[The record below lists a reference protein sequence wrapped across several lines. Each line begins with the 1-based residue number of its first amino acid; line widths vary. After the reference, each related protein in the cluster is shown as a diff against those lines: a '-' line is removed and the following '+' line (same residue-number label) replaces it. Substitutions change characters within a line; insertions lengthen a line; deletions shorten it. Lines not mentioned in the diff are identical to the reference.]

1 MAPFTTG
8 NFAAVKPLLVVMGV
22 SGSGKTT
29 VGIALAAAL
38 GVPFRDADD
47 LHPAANVAKMAAG
60 IALTDDDRMPWLA
73 LVGAELAVAPD
84 GLVIACSALK
94 KTYRRAILAAAPSV
108 RFVFLD
114 GSREL
119 LESRVQLRVGH
130 FMPASLLDSQL
141 ATLEPLAPGEP
152 GVRVSLDEHL
162 TVASIVAASI
172 AALSI
177 VAPLVAPLVGHPPV
191 TSPLLRAAE

>member
-8 NFAAVKPLLVVMGV
+8 NFAAMKPLLVVMGV

-38 GVPFRDADD
+38 GVPFRDADN
-47 LHPAANVAKMAAG
+47 LHPATNVAKMAAG

-73 LVGAELAVAPD
+73 LVGAELAIAPD

-94 KTYRRAILAAAPSV
+94 KVYRQAILAAAPSV

-141 ATLEPLAPGEP
+141 ATLEPLGPEEP

-162 TVASIVAASI
+162 TVASIVAASV
-172 AALSI
+172 
-177 VAPLVAPLVGHPPV
+177 VASLVVVPPVGHPPD
-191 TSPLLRAAE
+191 TPRLLRPAE

>member
-1 MAPFTTG
+1 MP
-8 NFAAVKPLLVVMGV
+8 VPLIVVMGV

-38 GVPFRDADD
+38 GLPFQDADD
-47 LHPAANVAKMAAG
+47 LHPAANVAKMASG
-60 IALTDDDRMPWLA
+60 HALTDDDRMPWLA
-73 LVGAELAVAPD
+73 LVGAELAAAPE

-94 KTYRRAILAAAPSV
+94 RVYRRAILAAAPST

-119 LESRVQLRVGH
+119 LESRVQHRHGH

-141 ATLEPLAPGEP
+141 ATLESLEPDEP
-152 GVRVSLDEHL
+152 GVRISLDDHT
-162 TVASIVAASI
+162 TVASIVALLAP
-172 AALSI
+172 
-177 VAPLVAPLVGHPPV
+177 PLV
-191 TSPLLRAAE
+191 E

>member
-8 NFAAVKPLLVVMGV
+8 NLAAMNPLLVVMGV
-22 SGSGKTT
+22 SGSGKTS

-47 LHPAANVAKMAAG
+47 LHPATNVAKMAAG

-73 LVGAELAVAPD
+73 LVGAELATASK

-94 KTYRRAILAAAPSV
+94 RVYREAILAEAPST

-114 GSREL
+114 GSRGL
-119 LESRVQLRVGH
+119 LESRMQHRHGH
-130 FMPASLLDSQL
+130 FMPASLLASQL
-141 ATLEPLAPGEP
+141 ATLEPLAEDEP
-152 GVRVSLDEHL
+152 GVRIPLDEHA
-162 TVASIVAASI
+162 TVSSIVALLAP
-172 AALSI
+172 
-177 VAPLVAPLVGHPPV
+177 PLVRKLV
-191 TSPLLRAAE
+191 E

>member
-1 MAPFTTG
+1 M
-8 NFAAVKPLLVVMGV
+8 KPLLVLMGV

-60 IALTDDDRMPWLA
+60 HALTDDDRMPWLA
-73 LVGAELAVAPD
+73 LVGAELAAAPD

-94 KTYRRAILAAAPSV
+94 RMYREAILAAAPV
-108 RFVFLD
+108 TRFVLLE

-119 LESRVQLRVGH
+119 LESRVQHRHGH

-141 ATLEPLAPGEP
+141 ATLEPLAADEP
-152 GVRVSLDEHL
+152 GVTVSLDEHL
-162 TVASIVAASI
+162 TVPGIVA
-172 AALSI
+172 L
-177 VAPLVAPLVGHPPV
+177 LVE
-191 TSPLLRAAE
+191 SPLLRAAEPQPPTTQLRAAE

>member
-1 MAPFTTG
+1 M
-8 NFAAVKPLLVVMGV
+8 KPLRVVMGV

-38 GVPFRDADD
+38 GVPFLDADD
-47 LHPAANVAKMAAG
+47 LHPASNVAKLAAG

-73 LVGAELAVAPD
+73 LVGAELAAAPE

-94 KTYRRAILAAAPSV
+94 RVYRQAILAAAPST

-119 LESRVQLRVGH
+119 LEARVRHRHGH

-141 ATLEPLAPGEP
+141 ATLEPLAPDEP
-152 GVRVSLDEHL
+152 GVRVSLDEHP
-162 TVASIVAASI
+162 TVDSV
-172 AALSI
+172 
-177 VAPLVAPLVGHPPV
+177 VAPLV
-191 TSPLLRAAE
+191 E